1 MSDTVEVCSRSVDE
15 QSMSNRLRP
24 LEYAIVTLSTP
35 MGAFVSVLSY
45 VRMSHVVS
53 VSCSRVFL

>member
-1 MSDTVEVCSRSVDE
+1 MCSRSVDE

-35 MGAFVSVLSY
+35 MGAFVSLLSY